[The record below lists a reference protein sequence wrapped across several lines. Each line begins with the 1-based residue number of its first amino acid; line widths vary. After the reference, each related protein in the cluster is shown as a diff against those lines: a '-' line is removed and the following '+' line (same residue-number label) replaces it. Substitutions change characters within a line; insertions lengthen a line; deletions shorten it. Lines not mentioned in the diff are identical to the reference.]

1 MKRKNKENTSQ
12 TKSVFSSAGR
22 FPFEYFPSVKSGYS
36 QYEELFFKLPLIS
49 AALFKTVRLCSG
61 FSVKMKNEY
70 SDKAAEKILEEYG
83 FQSFFDGYLLELL
96 KYGTAVAEVLRDENK
111 KARGLYQ
118 PAFSD
123 FYLKRSKTDFSK
135 VLICR
140 NDFDRTPLKRQ
151 EDVFY
156 TSLMQSSNSLYGR
169 GLLEDMPF
177 MAQVLSEIFRAA
189 EVNFRRIGNT
199 RFSVNYTP
207 PDSSAFTREH
217 AEEIAREWSEVMK
230 SSEIKDFVAVG
241 DVKIEPIGGGIKIPE
256 SESTVRAITEQ
267 IVSKLF
273 VPPCLLGLSWSSTE
287 RMAALQCQVYG
298 QELESLRR
306 LITPAIKKAAEA
318 FLNDEGIFDEPE
330 IIWRKI
336 TLDED

>member
-1 MKRKNKENTSQ
+1 MKRKNKEKTSQ
-12 TKSVFSSAGR
+12 IKSVFSSAQR
-22 FPFEYFPSVKSGYS
+22 FPFETYSSSKSGYS

-61 FSVKMKNEY
+61 FTVKTKNEY
-70 SDKAAEKILEEYG
+70 TDKAAEKILESHG

-96 KYGTAVAEVLRDENK
+96 KHGTAVLEILRDENHL
-111 KARGLYQ
+111 ARGLYR
-118 PAFSD
+118 PNFSD
-123 FYLKRSKTDFSK
+123 FYLKRSEKDFSS

-140 NDFDRTPLKRQ
+140 NDLDKAPLKRQ
-151 EDVFY
+151 SDVFY
-156 TSLMQSSNSLYGR
+156 TSLLENSKDLYGR
-169 GLLEDMPF
+169 GILDDVPF
-177 MAQVLSEIFRAA
+177 MAQVLAEIFRAA

-230 SSEIKDFVAVG
+230 SPEIKDFVAVG
-241 DVKIEPIGGGIKIPE
+241 NVKIEPIGGGIKIPE

-267 IVSKLF
+267 IVAKLF

-287 RMAALQCQVYG
+287 RMASLQCRVYK
-298 QELESLRR
+298 QELQSLRS
-306 LITPAIKKAAEA
+306 LISPAIKKAMRA
-318 FLNDEGIFDEPE
+318 FLEDDGYFDDFE
-330 IIWRKI
+330 IVWRKI
-336 TLDED
+336 TLDDN

>member
-1 MKRKNKENTSQ
+1 MKRKKSEKPTHI
-12 TKSVFSSAGR
+12 KSVFSSEQR
-22 FPFEYFPSVKSGYS
+22 FPFDNYFSVKSGYS
-36 QYEELFFKLPLIS
+36 QNEDLFLKLPLIS

-61 FSVKMKNEY
+61 FTVKTKNE
-70 SDKAAEKILEEYG
+70 STDETARKILEEHG

-96 KYGTAVAEVLRDENK
+96 KHGTAVTEILRDENGR
-111 KARGLYQ
+111 ARGLYR
-118 PAFSD
+118 PDFSD
-123 FYLKRSKTDFSK
+123 FYLKRSEKDFSK

-140 NDFDRTPLKRQ
+140 NDFDRKPLKRQ
-151 EDVFY
+151 NDVFY
-156 TSLMQSSNSLYGR
+156 TSILGSSKKLYGK
-169 GLLEDMPF
+169 GILEDVTF
-177 MAQVLSEIFRAA
+177 MAQVLLEIFRAA

-207 PDSSAFTREH
+207 PSSSAFTREH

-241 DVKIEPIGGGIKIPE
+241 DVKIEPIGNGIKIPE

-287 RMAALQCQVYG
+287 RMAALQCEVYR
-298 QELESLRR
+298 QELESLRG
-306 LITPAIKKAAEA
+306 LVTPAVKKAVGA
-318 FLNDEGIFDEPE
+318 FLMDEGYFDDFE
-330 IIWRKI
+330 IVWRKI
-336 TLDED
+336 MLEQG